1 MKKKSLKIF
10 CGKIIFD
17 LLEDKE
23 TRSHRLA
30 WHNFLDRRKQMESNS
45 IEYNSIPEALEDLRA
60 GKIILA
66 SDSEDRENE
75 GDMIC
80 AAEFAT
86 TENINFIATHAKG
99 LICTPMS
106 QAVADRLGFVPMV
119 SENTDTHETAFTV
132 SVDHVSTTT
141 GISALERA
149 ATIRACVDE
158 ASRPQDFR
166 KPGHTFPLIA
176 KKGGVL
182 VRGGHTEATVD
193 LCRLAGLKQCGV
205 CCEIMDDD
213 GTMMRGEKIFSL
225 AKKFGLKYITIKS
238 LADYCRVHDKHVVQE
253 ARAKLPS
260 EYGDFDIYG
269 YTDDITGEH
278 HVALVK
284 GEIEDGENVLCRVHS
299 ECLTGDVFG
308 SKRCDCGPQLA
319 EAMRQIEREGR
330 GVLLY
335 MRQEGRGI
343 GLINKLKTYMLQE
356 KGYDTVEANLK
367 LGFKADLREY
377 WIGAQILRDLGIK
390 SLRLLTNNPQK
401 IYGLDGFGIR
411 VAERVPIEIAPQ
423 SYDKFYLRTK
433 KEKMGHIFSHI
444 DVE

>member
-1 MKKKSLKIF
+1 
-10 CGKIIFD
+10 
-17 LLEDKE
+17 
-23 TRSHRLA
+23 
-30 WHNFLDRRKQMESNS
+30 MECNS

-60 GKIILA
+60 GKIILV

-106 QAVADRLGFVPMV
+106 QALADRLGFIPMV
-119 SENTDTHETAFTV
+119 SENTDNHETAFTV

-141 GISALERA
+141 GISAVERA

-158 ASRPQDFR
+158 NAQPQDFR

-182 VRGGHTEATVD
+182 VRAGHTEATVD

-213 GTMMRGEKIFSL
+213 GTMMRGEKIFAL
-225 AKKFGLKYITIKS
+225 AKKIGLKYITIKS
-238 LADYCRVHDKHVVQE
+238 LADYCRVHDKHVVRE
-253 ARAKLPS
+253 ASAKLPS

-284 GEIEDGENVLCRVHS
+284 GEIADGENVLCRVHS

-308 SKRCDCGPQLA
+308 SKRCDCGSQLA

-401 IYGLDGFGIR
+401 IYGLDGFGIH

-423 SYDKFYLRTK
+423 TYDKFYLRTK